1 MKIVDAFTVTNL
13 DEFALSD
20 ADEQKLKEFLLESWE
35 VFDTIRANMP
45 VGEPELT
52 EQVVDGILNL
62 AIVSF
67 MAGCVFQAN
76 DGKVMVP
83 MTPHA
88 MAAFL
93 AYLTEPVT
101 E

>member
-1 MKIVDAFTVTNL
+1 MKIVEAFTVTNL

-20 ADEQKLKEFLLESWE
+20 ADEQRLKDFLLESWE
-35 VFDTIRANMP
+35 VFDTIRASVP
-45 VGEPELT
+45 VEGDTL
-52 EQVVDGILNL
+52 QIVDGILNL
-62 AIVSF
+62 AVVSF
-67 MAGCVFQAN
+67 MAGCVYQAN